1 MGCEDLKMPK
11 TNRDDFNKD
20 TVLRAAQRTAFR
32 CSFCRVPTIGPSR
45 ESNNAVSNIGVAAH
59 ICAAA
64 PGGKRY
70 DPNMTK
76 QQRKSIDNCIW
87 MCQVHA
93 HLIDTDE
100 KNSPIQNWGG
110 KPVIYSVF
118 PISYFFF

>member
-100 KNSPIQNWGG
+100 I
-110 KPVIYSVF
+110 
-118 PISYFFF
+118 ISEKIKENRRFG